1 VGKLRLREKALRLE
15 EEREIKEFML
25 MDISH
30 LDEENIFSNAKKQS
44 LKVAVAHAFS
54 VSTTR
59 SYVLFY

>member
-44 LKVAVAHAFS
+44 LKVKLTILEGCSSSCF
-54 VSTTR
+54 
-59 SYVLFY
+59 

>member
-30 LDEENIFSNAKKQS
+30 LEEDGQEYD
-44 LKVAVAHAFS
+44 H
-54 VSTTR
+54 
-59 SYVLFY
+59 